1 MKTSKVIVLYG
12 SGNIGKT
19 TTLRM
24 VIDMLNRDEL
34 SYSRKDV
41 RTTCHYNG
49 KIVDIATWGDNRSEL
64 LKNVKYFREHHCDI
78 AITAARSYGG
88 THDVIREYAK
98 EIGLDV
104 EKDIVWVKKEV
115 SGNRESNKMEE
126 INKNDACRIV
136 KEIIGD
142 NK

>member
-1 MKTSKVIVLYG
+1 MKTSKIIVLYG

-19 TTLRM
+19 TTLCM
-24 VIDMLNRDEL
+24 MIDMLNGAEL

-41 RTTCHYNG
+41 RTTCHYKG
-49 KIVDIATWGDNRSEL
+49 KIVDITTYGDNKFEL

-98 EIGLDV
+98 EIGLDA

-115 SGNRESNKMEE
+115 SENREGNKMEE
-126 INKNDACRIV
+126 INKNDAYRIV

>member
-1 MKTSKVIVLYG
+1 
-12 SGNIGKT
+12 
-19 TTLRM
+19 M
-24 VIDMLNRDEL
+24 VIDMLNRAEL

-41 RTTCHYNG
+41 RTTCRYKG
-49 KIVDIATWGDNRSEL
+49 KIVDITTWGDTISEL

-88 THDVIREYAK
+88 
-98 EIGLDV
+98 
-104 EKDIVWVKKEV
+104 KDIVWVKKEV
-115 SGNRESNKMEE
+115 FGNRESNKMEE

-136 KEIIGD
+136 KEIIVD